1 MATLRQ
7 AVLAK
12 LKDRGVTGISSE
24 VVSTILDAVAEVE
37 RERAAAVKA
46 DRKARDR
53 FRGGT
58 VPFGWRVGDGGELV
72 EDAAEQA
79 VVGRMRAMRVEGL
92 SLRAI
97 CRELAGSGVTVSHVT
112 VHRIVAD
119 IPPRTV
125 LRGDGRRVQVSIP
138 TD

>member
-1 MATLRQ
+1 MTTLRQ
-7 AVLAK
+7 DVLAK
-12 LKDRGVTGISSE
+12 LKDRGVGISK
-24 VVSTILDAVAEVE
+24 VVTIVLSAVVEVE

-79 VVGRMRAMRVEGL
+79 VIGRMQALRAEGM
-92 SLRAI
+92 SLRTI
-97 CRELAGSGVTVSHVT
+97 CRELAESGVTVSHVT
-112 VHRIVAD
+112 VQRIVAD
-119 IPPRTV
+119 VPARTV

-138 TD
+138 VD